1 MSLYELVFVI
11 RQDISSNDVDKITD
25 DFIKIITSEGG
36 SVKKNE
42 YWGLRNLA
50 YEINNNKKG
59 HYTLLA
65 FEAKPAVVKELERK
79 IKLSEDVIRYMTLA
93 VESISDQPSA
103 ILRSKGGSDDVAID
117 VTLNK
122 DNLDIE

>member
-25 DFIKIITSEGG
+25 DFIKIITAEGG
-36 SVKKNE
+36 SIKKNE

-59 HYTLLA
+59 HYTLLG
-65 FEAKPAVVKELERK
+65 FEAAPAVVVELERK
-79 IKLSEDVIRYMTLA
+79 IKLSEDVIRYMTLN
-93 VESISDQPSA
+93 VESISSEPSA
-103 ILRSKGGSDDVAID
+103 ILRSKAGGDDIAID

-122 DNLDIE
+122 DSLED

>member
-25 DFIKIITSEGG
+25 DFIKIITTEGG
-36 SVKKNE
+36 SIKKNE

-50 YEINNNKKG
+50 YEINSNKKG
-59 HYTLLA
+59 HYTLLG
-65 FEAKPAVVKELERK
+65 FEAAPAVVLELERK
-79 IKLSEDVIRYMTLA
+79 IKLSEDVIRYMTLN
-93 VESISDQPSA
+93 VESISAEPSA
-103 ILRSKGGSDDVAID
+103 ILRNKAGGDDVAID

-122 DNLDIE
+122 DSLED

>member
-25 DFIKIITSEGG
+25 DFIKIITAEGG

-42 YWGLRNLA
+42 YWGLRSLA

-59 HYTLLA
+59 HYTLLG
-65 FEAKPAVVKELERK
+65 FEAMPAVVLELERK
-79 IKLSEDVIRYMTLA
+79 IKLSEDVIRYMTLN
-93 VESISDQPSA
+93 VESISAEPSA
-103 ILRSKGGSDDVAID
+103 ILRSKAGGDDVAID

-122 DNLDIE
+122 DSLED

>member
-25 DFIKIITSEGG
+25 DFIKIITAEGG
-36 SVKKNE
+36 LIKKNE

-59 HYTLLA
+59 HYTLLG
-65 FEAKPAVVKELERK
+65 FEAMPAVVVELERK
-79 IKLSEDVIRYMTLA
+79 IKLSEDVIRYMTLN
-93 VESISDQPSA
+93 VESISAEPSA
-103 ILRSKGGSDDVAID
+103 ILRSKVGGDDVAID

-122 DNLDIE
+122 DSLDD